1 MSEEVCNKLL
11 SNHARS
17 WTDLD
22 SEPEWM
28 PEQMKPRR
36 LLIFEDMHKYLW
48 KVGGN
53 MSSEQVVIWL
63 QSKSERVGSFME
75 AGISFLSI

>member
-1 MSEEVCNKLL
+1 
-11 SNHARS
+11 
-17 WTDLD
+17 
-22 SEPEWM
+22 M
-28 PEQMKPRR
+28 PEQTKPRR
-36 LLIFEDMHKYLW
+36 LLIFEDKHKYLW

-75 AGISFLSI
+75 AGIFFLSI